1 MYIKTNRDIKSSID
15 VVRNQ
20 KVPSMIS
27 KIEGRLKVELEKEFG
42 LILTSEEISKIFQT
56 ENKGKAKQDIALKKS
71 RLKIMEMKE
80 KIKQTQNIRQE
91 LIREEITQHTK
102 EGYGVRP
109 TSKIGGSS
117 NKREHPK
124 FKKINIGY

>member
-102 EGYGVRP
+102 EGYGVRL